1 MKKVSFDVRQFAV
14 PVPRVGSIET
24 HSGYGA
30 PPLDGQEIHQI
41 YQKKKQKEDSRYQCE
56 KKLSRV
62 FEKGPYAFSISGRV
76 DGLVEADTILIEEIK
91 TAFDVASLEEKLNP
105 HHPYLLQL
113 QTYGYF
119 YFKEN
124 GVIPELRLV
133 LISSKNFR
141 SKNISVE
148 LDIDLYEAWLEKRLD
163 ELVIETKNKEK
174 IYSRR
179 IKNAA
184 TLKFPFTAPRVGQVE
199 LIEAV
204 ENYFNEKKPLLVQA
218 STGLGKT
225 IGVLYP
231 ALKEALGRGQ
241 KVVYVTPKNSQ
252 HLVAEEAVERMQAEG
267 AKIKSFTL
275 TAKSKMCLKDETLCQ
290 PVYCEYAKDHYTKV
304 AKHNLIDVITKKKK
318 LSSKMLKKMG
328 EEFQVCPFELS
339 LEAIESADVVI
350 ADYNYVFSPRS
361 LIGRLSEPMIKRDQR
376 PNLVID
382 EAHNLPSR
390 AQDYYSSALS
400 SSKIDQFI
408 QAGIPQAKKVK
419 ELISSYAGESRI
431 VEIDKK
437 QVMTLDQEIRDF
449 TIDYLESDGEI
460 NSGDPVLAF
469 SQLYS
474 NFAAA
479 IESSGPEFFHSYQKS
494 WNDEWLKITCC
505 DAAEELAKAYKSFN
519 NTVAFSATLKPFNYY
534 RELMGLSDVTATV
547 EFVSPFSSDNRKV
560 MIIPQVSTKYKERQ
574 KGIPKICDVIQKVTS
589 LKMGNYMAL
598 FPSFEFMMMTAKS
611 LEFAD
616 YRILIQP
623 KEIKQSVTKQY
634 LEALKEGIPTILLGV
649 QGGVFSEGVDYPG
662 DMLVGAFIIGPALPH
677 FDFEREQIKAYY
689 ENRYGSENAF
699 DYAYVHPA
707 MARAVQSAG
716 RVVRT
721 ETDRGLIILMDPR
734 FLEKNYAQSM
744 PSGWFT
750 HSPEELLSTQILND
764 IKKFWEYLP

>member
-56 KKLSRV
+56 KKLSRI
-62 FEKGPYAFSISGRV
+62 FEKCPYAFSISGRV
-76 DGLVEADTILIEEIK
+76 DGLIEDGKVLIEEIK
-91 TAFDVASLEEKLNP
+91 TAFDVISLEEKLHT

-113 QTYGYF
+113 QTYGYI
-119 YFKEN
+119 YFKEF
-124 GVIPELRLV
+124 GVLPELRLV

-141 SKNISVE
+141 SKNVHVE
-148 LDIDLYEAWLEKRLD
+148 LDIEQYEEWMERRLE
-163 ELVIETKNKEK
+163 EMVVETKNKEK

-179 IKNAA
+179 IKNAE
-184 TLKFPFTAPRVGQVE
+184 TLKFPFSSPRAGQIE

-204 ENYFNEKKPLLVQA
+204 ETHILEKKPLLVQTA
-218 STGLGKT
+218 TGLGKT

-252 HLVAEEAVERMQAEG
+252 HLVAEEAVERMQAQG

-275 TAKSKMCLKDETLCQ
+275 TAKSKMCLKEETLCQ
-290 PVYCEYAKDHYTKV
+290 PIYCEYANNHYAKV
-304 AKHNLIDVITKKKK
+304 AQHNLIEVVTKKKK
-318 LSSKMLKKMG
+318 LSSKILKKMG

-339 LEAIESADVVI
+339 LEAIESVDVVI

-361 LIGRLSEPMIKRDQR
+361 LIGRLSEPLIKRDQR
-376 PNLVID
+376 PNLIID
-382 EAHNLPSR
+382 EAHNLPTR
-390 AQDYYSSALS
+390 AQDYFSSTLS
-400 SSKIDQFI
+400 AAKIDQFI
-408 QAGIPQAKKVK
+408 QFGIPQAEKVK
-419 ELISSYAGESRI
+419 ELISSYAGEARRI
-431 VEIDKK
+431 EIDRK
-437 QVMTLDQEIRDF
+437 QVTSLDQEIRDF

-469 SQLYS
+469 SQLFS
-474 NFAAA
+474 DFASA

-494 WNDEWLKITCC
+494 YNDEWLKITCC
-505 DAAEELAKAYKSFN
+505 DAAVELTKAYKFFN

-534 RELMGLSDVTATV
+534 RELMGFSEDTSTV
-547 EFVSPFSSDNRKV
+547 EFVSPFSVDNRKV

-589 LKMGNYMAL
+589 LKKGNYMAL

-611 LEFAD
+611 LELSD
-616 YRILIQP
+616 YKILIQP
-623 KEIKQSVTKQY
+623 KEIKQSVTKQF
-634 LEALKEGIPTILLGV
+634 LESMKEGNPTILLGV

-677 FDFEREQIKAYY
+677 FDFEREQIKVYY
-689 ENRYGSENAF
+689 EKRYGSENAF
-699 DYAYVHPA
+699 DYTYVHPA

-750 HSPEELLSTQILND
+750 DSPEELLSTQILND
-764 IKKFWEYLP
+764 IKKFWENQT